1 MLSDKEKR
9 EILAQEAGRARAEA
23 HERQQA
29 AQLQARETYRAQ
41 VRAAYRPHSPRRRW
55 WLVGVLAWVAAAVLF
70 LYFRPAPVPED
81 TAGGIS
87 SVMLVQRCEGELLA
101 QLGQLAAEFPGAQE
115 AARQITA
122 SSDGKRWD
130 GWVVSRPD
138 FEGRADFS
146 CVYSPPTDSLQV
158 QLIRP

>member
-1 MLSDKEKR
+1 MLNDEERR
-9 EILAQEAGRARAEA
+9 EILVQEAERARAEA
-23 HERQQA
+23 WERGEA
-29 AQLQARETYRAQ
+29 AQLLARETFRAQ
-41 VRAAYRPHSPRRRW
+41 VRAAYRPHSPRWRW
-55 WLVGVLAWVAAAVLF
+55 WLAGVLAWAAAAALF
-70 LYFRPAPVPED
+70 LYFRPAPLPED

-87 SVMLVQRCEGELLA
+87 SVVFVQRCEGELLA

-115 AARQITA
+115 AERQITA

-138 FEGRADFS
+138 FEGRAEFS
-146 CVYSPPTDSLQV
+146 CVYSPPTDSLEV